1 MKKRVLSALLALCLT
16 LSLAGAA
23 FAENEPPVTTASPA
37 PVTQNLDEN
46 NGEPAELNENGED
59 LDNTEPTGETLDDAT
74 DGAQD
79 SDSTGVPEEG
89 NTSDEDN
96 STSTDEGDSTPAV
109 DSSSEDDSTGTEDEN
124 ASTPSEEDTEG
135 TDASEADQ
143 NEDAVS
149 GPATSSSNEIQ
160 KAPQGVMPMSN
171 DVDTLANYD
180 SLDCV
185 ELKWGN
191 NKSTLKAYLVN
202 VNKNGTQVTSSLDDA
217 VDISDT
223 KGNIDAIA
231 KALRV
236 DSEKF
241 EFGWAIL
248 KNSADEAADA
258 KNEGHFTGLK
268 YDKSW
273 QYTTGKYLHVW
284 KDVSKNGGKLYFV
297 FKEKETGGGSG
308 EGGNTLTTTLG
319 LDTKNLINYQ
329 HQCF

>member
-124 ASTPSEEDTEG
+124 ASTPVGRGYRGHGCVRSRPERGCCVWSGDIFLQRNSESPPG
-135 TDASEADQ
+135 
-143 NEDAVS
+143 
-149 GPATSSSNEIQ
+149 SN
-160 KAPQGVMPMSN
+160 A
-171 DVDTLANYD
+171 
-180 SLDCV
+180 
-185 ELKWGN
+185 
-191 NKSTLKAYLVN
+191 
-202 VNKNGTQVTSSLDDA
+202 
-217 VDISDT
+217 
-223 KGNIDAIA
+223 
-231 KALRV
+231 
-236 DSEKF
+236 
-241 EFGWAIL
+241 
-248 KNSADEAADA
+248 
-258 KNEGHFTGLK
+258 
-268 YDKSW
+268 
-273 QYTTGKYLHVW
+273 HV
-284 KDVSKNGGKLYFV
+284 
-297 FKEKETGGGSG
+297 
-308 EGGNTLTTTLG
+308 
-319 LDTKNLINYQ
+319 
-329 HQCF
+329 